1 MANLIKPWQT
11 RYVDAAGRRVPA
23 GAPGA
28 KQIRERASKW
38 YGQGVP
44 GWPPKKRVPLATHKA
59 TAQAMLNRL
68 VEEAIRGRAGLTD
81 EFADHRHRLLAE
93 HVADFAANLAAKD
106 KTPKHVQQVK
116 THLLAILKGCRFDRT
131 NDLSALLLA
140 QWLAGERAAGRLGPK
155 TSNYYLRDF
164 KQFLGWMGRH
174 RRMEKGHPC
183 LDVEPVRT
191 ACDVRRARRELAVPE
206 LLALFDAARGSTE
219 TFRGMTGADRYHLY
233 LTACGT
239 GFRVQELASLTPGS
253 FRLDAQPPTATVKA
267 RIDKRRKKAT
277 QPLPPGV
284 VSALREYLRGRSAGE
299 PLWPRTWWRRAAEML
314 QIDLA
319 AAGVSYSVPGP
330 DGTPLYA
337 DFHGLRHTYITYL
350 ANAGVSP
357 KHAQELARHS
367 DIRLTMGVYTHA
379 QAGAL
384 AESVNRLALPCPD
397 TADPNPFAA
406 LSRDELQRLCAA
418 LVPAAALGCT
428 LVAPRVAPTFDT
440 PGDEPGRAGT
450 NDADTERAA

>member
-1 MANLIKPWQT
+1 MATVIKPWQV
-11 RYVDAAGRRVPA
+11 RYVDAQGRRVPA
-23 GAPGA
+23 GTPGA
-28 KQIRERASKW
+28 VPVKERASKW

-59 TAQAMLNRL
+59 TAQALLNRM

-81 EFADHRHRLLAE
+81 EFAEHRHRPLAE
-93 HVADFAANLAAKD
+93 HVADFAAHLSATD
-106 KTPKHVQQVK
+106 KTPKHVQQTKAHVR
-116 THLLAILKGCRFDRT
+116 AILEGCRFERT
-131 NDLSALLLA
+131 GDLSPLLLA
-140 QWLAGERAAGRLGPK
+140 QWLAGERVAGRLGPK

-183 LDVEPVRT
+183 LDVEPVRV
-191 ACDVRRARRELAVPE
+191 AGDVRRTRRELTVPE
-206 LLALFDAARGSTE
+206 LLALFDAARGSAAA
-219 TFRGMTGADRYHLY
+219 FRGMTGEDRFHLY

-239 GFRVQELASLTPGS
+239 GFRVQELASLTPES

-277 QPLPPGV
+277 QPLPAGV
-284 VSALREYLRGRSAGE
+284 VTALREYLRGKRPSE
-299 PLWPRTWWRRAAEML
+299 PQWPRTWWRRAAEML

-319 AAGVSYSVPGP
+319 AAGVPYSVPGP

-367 DIRLTMGVYTHA
+367 DIRLTLGVYTHA
-379 QAGAL
+379 QTGAL

-397 TADPNPFAA
+397 TAEPNPLAA
-406 LSRDELQRLCAA
+406 LSRDELEALCAA
-418 LVPAAALGCT
+418 LLPAAAAWES

-440 PGDEPGRAGT
+440 PGDGPGQAGT
-450 NDADTERAA
+450 NDADSERAA

>member
-23 GAPGA
+23 GTQGA
-28 KQIRERASKW
+28 KQVRERASKW

-68 VEEAIRGRAGLTD
+68 VEVAIRGRAGLTD
-81 EFADHRHRLLAE
+81 EFADHRHRPLAE
-93 HVADFAANLAAKD
+93 HVADFAAHLAAKD
-106 KTPKHVQQVK
+106 KTPKHVQQTK
-116 THLLAILKGCRFDRT
+116 THVLAILKGCRFNRT
-131 NDLSALLLA
+131 GDLSALLLA
-140 QWLAGERAAGRLGPK
+140 QWLAGKRVAGRLGPK

-183 LDVEPVRT
+183 LDVEPVRAT
-191 ACDVRRARRELAVPE
+191 GDVRRARRELTVPE
-206 LLALFDAARGSTE
+206 LLALFEAAKGSTAA
-219 TFRGMTGADRYHLY
+219 FRGMTGTDRFHLY

-239 GFRVQELASLTPGS
+239 GFRVQELASLTPES
-253 FRLDAQPPTATVKA
+253 FRLDDRRPTATVKA

-284 VSALREYLRGRSAGE
+284 VTALREYLRGRRAGE

-319 AAGVSYSVPGP
+319 AAGVPYSVPGP

-367 DIRLTMGVYTHA
+367 DIRLTLGVYTHA
-379 QAGAL
+379 QADAL
-384 AESVNRLALPCPD
+384 AESVNRLALPAAGSGP
-397 TADPNPFAA
+397 ANPLAA
-406 LSRDELQRLCAA
+406 LSRDELEALCVA
-418 LVPAAALGCT
+418 LLPAAAALES
-428 LVAPRVAPTFDT
+428 LFAPRVAPTFDT
-440 PGDEPGRAGT
+440 PGDGTGRTGT
-450 NDADTERAA
+450 NDADAERAA